1 MKVKVRAIAFPYTQV
16 PTSSLQSI
24 LRNHA
29 HNKLLVQIGTNQLY
43 AIMGELVKRREQ
55 SGTPFRSD
63 MEALADLY
71 RRCYLEFYSALCA
84 EKARLE
90 GIKVPHTLTP
100 SFHGKECLGNGEWP
114 GYECQCPDCDW
125 YLECFPEDQL

>member
-71 RRCYLEFYSALCA
+71 RRCYL
-84 EKARLE
+84 
-90 GIKVPHTLTP
+90 
-100 SFHGKECLGNGEWP
+100 
-114 GYECQCPDCDW
+114 
-125 YLECFPEDQL
+125 PES